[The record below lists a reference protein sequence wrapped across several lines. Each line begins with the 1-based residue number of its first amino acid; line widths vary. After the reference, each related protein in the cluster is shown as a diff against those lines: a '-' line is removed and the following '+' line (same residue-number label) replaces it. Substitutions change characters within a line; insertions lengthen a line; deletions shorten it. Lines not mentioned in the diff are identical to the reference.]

1 MARFIISIYF
11 ILCGVLSSFSQEL
24 GIHWISFPLPNDSS
38 EVLFCHTYDS
48 KYKPQQAAISFA
60 STGRIR
66 VYVNERNI
74 TQDICFCNA
83 DSNSVNIQTYD
94 VTRLLQP
101 GENII
106 AVWYAPVEGQPI
118 TKQLSLEYYGKDSNG
133 KDFYYMADGN
143 WQCKL
148 LEGCYVKNNREE
160 YFDARHYDNEWKS
173 IDYPRRN
180 WLKPLGA
187 PEGTQALHLS
197 SDIFRNQNTQLRRII
212 SPIDT
217 IATNKTVEYDFG
229 RPFKGTI
236 RLTLR
241 DCKKGAKLQIGNLYY
256 TCSAHLDEQAYLR
269 FLTSNDRLIPNCKK
283 EDFKHIQI
291 MNIEGLE
298 YE

>member
-1 MARFIISIYF
+1 MARLIISIYI
-11 ILCGVLSSFSQEL
+11 ILCGVLNSFSQEL
-24 GIHWISFPLPNDSS
+24 GTHWISYPLPNDSS
-38 EVLFCHTYDS
+38 EVLFCHTYYT
-48 KYKPQQAAISFA
+48 KYKPLQAAISFA
-60 STGRIR
+60 SSGRLR

-74 TQDICFCNA
+74 TQDICFCNS
-83 DSNSVNIQTYD
+83 DDNSVNIQTYD

-118 TKQLSLEYYGKDSNG
+118 SKQLSLEYYGKDSQGTN
-133 KDFYYMADGN
+133 FYHKADGN

-148 LEGCYVKNNREE
+148 LEGCYIKNNQKE
-160 YFDARHYDNEWKS
+160 YFDARQYDNDWKS

-187 PEGTQALHLS
+187 PEGTKRLCLS
-197 SDIFRNQNTQLRRII
+197 SDIFGNQNTQLRRII

-217 IATNKTVEYDFG
+217 ITTNKGVEYDFG

-241 DCKKGAKLQIGNLYY
+241 ECKKGAILQIGNLNY
-256 TCSAHLDEQAYLR
+256 TCSGNLDEQAYLR
-269 FLTSNDRLIPNCKK
+269 FLTSNDRLIPNGRK
-283 EDFKHIQI
+283 EFFKHIQI
-291 MNIEGLE
+291 MNIEGVE
-298 YE
+298 YK